1 MTTKLSETLMPP
13 DEFEATML
21 YFVVRQGNS
30 RDIAHAYH
38 VLGMPASTIASQY
51 GCSKQNVVKVLAR
64 FATAYERYNLGKRN
78 AAASAQRAAVKVAS
92 NDASPRSAT
101 KKVGAAKKASAKPA
115 AKKPARKTVR

>member
-51 GCSKQNVVKVLAR
+51 SCSKQNVVKVLAR
-64 FATAYERYNLGKRN
+64 FAAAYERYNAGKRN
-78 AAASAQRAAVKVAS
+78 AAA
-92 NDASPRSAT
+92 NDAA
-101 KKVGAAKKASAKPA
+101 AKPA
-115 AKKPARKTVR
+115 AKKVAAKKVASKPAAKKAAAKKAAR